1 MAQKL
6 LEEANRLQ
14 RDHDHAQKQFH
25 RFIATMTR
33 QNLKNRLY
41 KPKKIN
47 EDQTHPRLER
57 RAQCLP
63 NPQIGRAHV

>member
-6 LEEANRLQ
+6 LEEADRLQ

-25 RFIATMTR
+25 HFIATMTR

-41 KPKKIN
+41 KSKKIN
-47 EDQTHPRLER
+47 EDQTHPRLE
-57 RAQCLP
+57 
-63 NPQIGRAHV
+63 